1 MATGIVATFIQGIL
15 AFLQIYSLL
24 LIVRVL
30 LTWFPNI
37 DWSNPLL
44 ATLAQLTDPYLNLF
58 RSIIP
63 PIGGLDLSAILA
75 FIALNLITSSIRAAG
90 IAAVN
95 AAAYASL
102 Y

>member
-1 MATGIVATFIQGIL
+1 MASGIIATLFQGVY
-15 AFLQIYSLL
+15 AFLQIYSIL
-24 LIVRVL
+24 LIIRVL
-30 LTWFPNI
+30 LTWFPNV

-90 IAAVN
+90 V
-95 AAAYASL
+95 AAAQAVYYSSL

>member
-1 MATGIVATFIQGIL
+1 MASGIIATLFQGIY
-15 AFLQIYSLL
+15 AFLQIYSIL
-24 LIVRVL
+24 LIIRVL
-30 LTWFPNI
+30 LTWFPNV

-44 ATLAQLTDPYLNLF
+44 STLSQLTDPYLNLF

-75 FIALNLITSSIRAAG
+75 FIALNLITSA
-90 IAAVN
+90 IAKSGAMM
-95 AAAYASL
+95 AQAAYYSSL

>member
-1 MATGIVATFIQGIL
+1 MASGIVATSIQGIL

-37 DWSNPLL
+37 DWSNPVL